1 MHAAT
6 ARQGAV
12 KPSSRSAPTDG
23 HAVSGPTPRSEHAR
37 CRAGPRKSA
46 NARRGRAA
54 RRGAALPRLPPRRCT
69 RDPAPGR
76 REARAHSGLA
86 EGSYVRPS
94 TRVPTSSSPAL
105 RRFAR
110 APTRPSKRLGSLLR
124 VMPQPAS
131 FRRARVAS
139 NAGGGRADA
148 PPVFPKAEYEALPG
162 MNSLTFPFHAGARR
176 VLRAAGEDG
185 PCRTASA
192 LRVSETLAACS
203 PALPHRLR
211 EHAPCSGGRHI
222 Y

>member
-1 MHAAT
+1 MQFQVQPHARNMHDAGPVLVSQPTRAEGVPHGAAQRCLVYPQDDVPAT
-6 ARQGAV
+6 LRLAGAKPERTQG
-12 KPSSRSAPTDG
+12 SRRG
-23 HAVSGPTPRSEHAR
+23 HTFVQALESPRRHRPRSGVSREHQR
-37 CRAGPRKSA
+37 
-46 NARRGRAA
+46 
-54 RRGAALPRLPPRRCT
+54 
-69 RDPAPGR
+69 
-76 REARAHSGLA
+76 ARANGWGRCSA
-86 EGSYVRPS
+86 A
-94 TRVPTSSSPAL
+94 SSSLDA
-105 RRFAR
+105 
-110 APTRPSKRLGSLLR
+110 
-124 VMPQPAS
+124 QPAS